1 LIEASSDGTNFVLTT
16 LAGVHLA
23 KLLEL
28 GEIKTVSNPRS
39 VTRGSGTVPYG
50 VDQEIIALWYAYASH
65 LYFQKRPAPGFVHPM
80 DLMPWSFYERS
91 NIQVPGRWEL
101 MSQPPGL
108 PAFLLMSNTIVDG
121 GSVRRAGEDLAS
133 TNTLYEVSYTEQ
145 IAGFLIP
152 KEAKASFYYI
162 GRPAGDNQGPIGSY
176 STGFSLQIS
185 LERARL
191 VNDDL
196 TKPASTNQEPA
207 TFVDMIPWTNH
218 ETAGFLITGAPP
230 AAEAVTRMI
239 ERRASPRHGRPTRPV
254 TWLLCFVSWW
264 YFQAS

>member
-1 LIEASSDGTNFVLTT
+1 
-16 LAGVHLA
+16 
-23 KLLEL
+23 
-28 GEIKTVSNPRS
+28 
-39 VTRGSGTVPYG
+39 
-50 VDQEIIALWYAYASH
+50 
-65 LYFQKRPAPGFVHPM
+65 
-80 DLMPWSFYERS
+80 
-91 NIQVPGRWEL
+91 